1 MFSPLLFKHSIAK
14 FVLSSLL
21 FLANIGYVIAL
32 LPLWKEIQLFGNTA
46 SGVSTSL
53 SSLKTVTLT
62 PSDSILF
69 LSNSNSSIALIFIS
83 PLDKLEVFF

>member
-1 MFSPLLFKHSIAK
+1 M
-14 FVLSSLL
+14 
-21 FLANIGYVIAL
+21 AL
-32 LPLWKEIQLFGNTA
+32 LSLWKEIQLFGNTA

-83 PLDKLEVFF
+83 PLDKLEINPYYPRFKSHQLNLLDLGDKLEVFF